1 MEGDR
6 GCCRVGRI
14 GGHGGQVGTAPER
27 GEPCLQGS
35 RLRCRVCRDEGDPDS
50 LRCTA
55 VLKPPSAC
63 RLNDHAHGQ
72 RAGSGDHD
80 GQRPAVR
87 LRPGLPGV
95 QQRAGA
101 EPVHVEEL
109 KPPPGRTWR
118 GERGLFQQLAKIT
131 VADPHQYSL
140 GRPPPLRQVSDEAGN
155 VGVRSLVATD
165 DEGQPCGFEPGT
177 SENHRIGRIAT
188 HQQNALLG
196 AGGYRRLGGIPVDGD
211 DPVPTLAEVARQA
224 HSARSE
230 PHDEN
235 VMAEHYP
242 HPEPDPLLREYRG
255 KDAEASVGDGERR
268 EPACDLQR
276 GRHRRGQIL
285 VEGEQRDSP
294 VEFVEK
300 RLRLP
305 VLPEPDDAE
314 DERGS
319 HRDSSYRPAVL
330 TPQDTHPPIPVRP
343 PCHRSRPPCHRW
355 LPSSLTAGNPRQAH
369 RPAGRRRQATPAD
382 FS

>member
-1 MEGDR
+1 MSAFVPSSPQTT
-6 GCCRVGRI
+6 RVS
-14 GGHGGQVGTAPER
+14 P
-27 GEPCLQGS
+27 
-35 RLRCRVCRDEGDPDS
+35 
-50 LRCTA
+50 A
-55 VLKPPSAC
+55 VLSPARVRTTGSAASPRTSRMPC
-63 RLNDHAHGQ
+63 SAQAVTAASVGFRLN
-72 RAGSGDHD
+72 
-80 GQRPAVR
+80 
-87 LRPGLPGV
+87 
-95 QQRAGA
+95 
-101 EPVHVEEL
+101 
-109 KPPPGRTWR
+109 
-118 GERGLFQQLAKIT
+118 
-131 VADPHQYSL
+131 
-140 GRPPPLRQVSDEAGN
+140 
-155 VGVRSLVATD
+155 
-165 DEGQPCGFEPGT
+165 
-177 SENHRIGRIAT
+177 
-188 HQQNALLG
+188 
-196 AGGYRRLGGIPVDGD
+196 GD

-235 VMAEHYP
+235 VMTEHYP

-268 EPACDLQR
+268 EPACDFQR

-369 RPAGRRRQATPAD
+369 HPAGRRRHATPAD
-382 FS
+382 SS